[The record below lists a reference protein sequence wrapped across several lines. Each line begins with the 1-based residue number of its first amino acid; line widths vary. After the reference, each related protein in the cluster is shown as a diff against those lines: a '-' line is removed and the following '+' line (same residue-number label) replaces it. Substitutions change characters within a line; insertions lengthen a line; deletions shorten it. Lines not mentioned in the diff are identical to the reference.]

1 MTTLRHRVKRL
12 EESIP
17 RPVALV
23 LEAGGGQFCHEG
35 KLRSE
40 AEVEGLHARARV
52 LVVRFVDPW
61 EEASKDAPS

>member
-23 LEAGGGQFCHEG
+23 LEAGGGQFCHAG
-35 KLRSE
+35 KLLTE
-40 AEVEGLHARARV
+40 AEFEGLRRRAD
-52 LVVRFVDPW
+52 VVVVGFRDPW
-61 EEASKDAPS
+61 EEASKDAPA